1 MKIRTILLT
10 ALLFSVS
17 VFAKN
22 SPSLKSP
29 SDLNWSSE
37 EDKSGCIGN
46 FCAKFEDKDKPGM
59 FDKIDKANRMRLTD
73 PQSSYNRDTSNEDTK
88 TLTFSFGGNN

>member
-1 MKIRTILLT
+1 MKISTILLS
-10 ALLFSVS
+10 ALFFSLP
-17 VFAKN
+17 VFAKS

-29 SDLNWSSE
+29 SDLKWSSE

-59 FDKIDKANRMRLTD
+59 FDKVDKADRIRLTD
-73 PQSSYNRDTSNEDTK
+73 PQSSYSRDTSNEDTK
-88 TLTFSFGGNN
+88 TLTFSFGGN